1 MAEIDCLN
9 WITRKRLPFQNK
21 VSDVSI
27 RLPPT
32 IHFQTRCG
40 GFEIYICQVSRGFSD
55 CDIGRQYSGNDIC
68 EAGMSFSGNT
78 EAIHAI
84 LKGAE
89 LVRLGRLDF
98 IQMKASKVF

>member
-1 MAEIDCLN
+1 
-9 WITRKRLPFQNK
+9 
-21 VSDVSI
+21 
-27 RLPPT
+27 
-32 IHFQTRCG
+32 
-40 GFEIYICQVSRGFSD
+40 
-55 CDIGRQYSGNDIC
+55 
-68 EAGMSFSGNT
+68 MSFSGNT